1 MFSKSCEYAIRAVI
15 FICTKKEE
23 NKIVKIQEIAEAVG
37 APIYY
42 TSKILQQLSRL
53 KLMGSMKGQHGGF
66 YMGPEHKEIRL
77 IDIVEAIDG
86 NKIFN
91 GCGLGLS
98 TCSEKNPCPLHA
110 QFKSIRTDIKEML
123 ESTTI
128 HDLSKNLMKGK
139 TTLKKL
145 NGSIKH

>member
-23 NKIVKIQEIAEAVG
+23 NKVVKIQEIAEAVG

-53 KLMGSMKGQHGGF
+53 KIIGSLKGQNGGF
-66 YMGPEHKEIRL
+66 YIGKEHNQIKL
-77 IDIVEAIDG
+77 IDIVTAIDG
-86 NKIFN
+86 DKLFN
-91 GCGLGLS
+91 GCGLGLT
-98 TCSEKNPCPLHA
+98 TCSEKNPCPLHS
-110 QFKSIRTDIKEML
+110 QFKSIRKDIKDIL
-123 ESTTI
+123 ETTTI
-128 HDLSKNLMKGK
+128 HDLSLNLLKGK

-145 NGSIKH
+145 DGIIK

>member
-98 TCSEKNPCPLHA
+98 TCSEKNP
-110 QFKSIRTDIKEML
+110 
-123 ESTTI
+123 
-128 HDLSKNLMKGK
+128 
-139 TTLKKL
+139 
-145 NGSIKH
+145 

>member
-23 NKIVKIQEIAEAVG
+23 NKVVKIQEIAEAVG
-37 APIYY
+37 APVYY

-53 KLMGSMKGQHGGF
+53 KIMGSLKGQNGGF
-66 YMGPEHKEIRL
+66 YMGQEHKEIRL
-77 IDIVEAIDG
+77 IDIVNAIDG
-86 NKIFN
+86 DKIFN
-91 GCGLGLS
+91 GCALGLS
-98 TCSEKNPCPLHA
+98 SCSETKPCPLHA
-110 QFKSIRTDIKEML
+110 QFKSIRKEIKDML

-128 HDLSKNLMKGK
+128 HDLSKNLLIGK

-145 NGSIKH
+145 SWKD

>member
-23 NKIVKIQEIAEAVG
+23 NKVVKIQEIAEAVG
-37 APIYY
+37 APVYY

-53 KLMGSMKGQHGGF
+53 KIMGSLKGQNGGF
-66 YMGPEHKEIRL
+66 YMGQEHKEIRL
-77 IDIVEAIDG
+77 IDIVNAIDG
-86 NKIFN
+86 DKIFN
-91 GCGLGLS
+91 GCALGLS
-98 TCSEKNPCPLHA
+98 SCSETKPCPLHA
-110 QFKSIRTDIKEML
+110 QFKSIRKEIKDML

-128 HDLSKNLMKGK
+128 HELSKNLLKGK

-145 NGSIKH
+145 SWKD

>member
-23 NKIVKIQEIAEAVG
+23 NKVVKIQEIAEAIG
-37 APIYY
+37 APVYY

-53 KLMGSMKGQHGGF
+53 KIMGSLKGQNGGF
-66 YMGPEHKEIRL
+66 YMGQEHKEIRL
-77 IDIVEAIDG
+77 IDIVNAIDG
-86 NKIFN
+86 DKIFN
-91 GCGLGLS
+91 GCALGLS
-98 TCSEKNPCPLHA
+98 QCSERNPCPLHA
-110 QFKSIRTDIKEML
+110 QFKSIRKEIKDML

-128 HDLSKNLMKGK
+128 HDLSKNLLKGK

-145 NGSIKH
+145 SWKD

>member
-23 NKIVKIQEIAEAVG
+23 NKVVKIQEIAEAVG
-37 APIYY
+37 APVYY

-53 KLMGSMKGQHGGF
+53 KIMGSLKGQNGGF
-66 YMGPEHKEIRL
+66 YMGQEHKEIRL
-77 IDIVEAIDG
+77 IDIVNAIDG
-86 NKIFN
+86 DKIFN
-91 GCGLGLS
+91 GCALGLS
-98 TCSEKNPCPLHA
+98 QCSERNPCPLHA
-110 QFKSIRTDIKEML
+110 QFKSIRKEIKDML

-128 HDLSKNLMKGK
+128 HDLSKNLLKGK

-145 NGSIKH
+145 SWKD

>member
-23 NKIVKIQEIAEAVG
+23 NKVVKIQEIAEAVG
-37 APIYY
+37 APVYY

-53 KLMGSMKGQHGGF
+53 KIMGSLKGQNGGF
-66 YMGPEHKEIRL
+66 YMGQEHKEIRL
-77 IDIVEAIDG
+77 IDIVNAIDG
-86 NKIFN
+86 DKIFN
-91 GCGLGLS
+91 GCALGLS
-98 TCSEKNPCPLHA
+98 SCSETKPCPLHA
-110 QFKSIRTDIKEML
+110 QFKSIRKEIKDML

-128 HDLSKNLMKGK
+128 HDLSKNLLKGK

-145 NGSIKH
+145 SWKD